1 MILSASRRT
10 DIPAHFMPWFLNRLR
25 EGYVLVRNPMNP
37 RRVSHIPLTPD
48 VLDAAVF
55 WTKNP
60 LPMLPHLDALSD
72 LPFYI
77 QFTLTPYG
85 HDIEPNLPEKQALL
99 DGFVQLSHTLGAHRM
114 VWRYDPILL
123 NAQWTQDV
131 HLSAFSAMAKRL
143 SGCTDTCV
151 TSFLDQYRCMQAPCA
166 PLHLHSPSAKEMQ
179 ELFFR
184 LSAIAEDNGMR
195 LCTCCE
201 NIPGA
206 PRSSCIDKARLE
218 RILGC
223 SLALSPDK
231 NQRPACGCFES
242 IDIGAYDTC
251 SNGCLYCYAAHSRTS
266 LQKNLAA
273 HDPLSPL
280 LVGHLRPDDI
290 VTPRKVVSH
299 KTQQLTLF

>member
-10 DIPAHFMPWFLNRLR
+10 DIPALYMPWFLNRLAD
-25 EGYVLVRNPMNP
+25 GYALVRNPMNP
-37 RRVSHIPLTPD
+37 RHISRIDLSPA

-60 LPMLPHLDALSD
+60 LPMLPYLDSLRD
-72 LPFYI
+72 LPYYI

-85 HDIEPNLPEKQALL
+85 QNIEPNLPEKTVLL
-99 DGFVQLSHTLGAHRM
+99 DIFAQLSCALGAHRM

-123 NAQWTQDV
+123 NAQWTRDV

-151 TSFLDQYRCMQAPCA
+151 VSFLDRYRCMEASCA
-166 PLHLHSPSAKEMQ
+166 PLHLRYPSTEEIQ

-184 LSAIAEDNGMR
+184 LSDVARDHGMR
-195 LCTCCE
+195 LCSCCE
-201 NIPGA
+201 DIPGA
-206 PRSSCIDKARLE
+206 PHSSCIDKARLE
-218 RILGC
+218 RILGVPL
-223 SLALSPDK
+223 SLSPDK
-231 NQRPACGCFES
+231 NQRPSCGCFES

-251 SNGCLYCYAAHSRTS
+251 PHGCLYCYASHSRAALTR
-266 LQKNLAA
+266 NLAA

-280 LVGHLRPDDI
+280 LIGHPHPDDFI
-290 VTPRKVVSH
+290 TLRKVSSH
-299 KTQQLTLF
+299 KSTQLSLF

>member
-10 DIPAHFMPWFLNRLR
+10 DIPALYMPWLINRLN
-25 EGYVLVRNPMNP
+25 EGFALVRNPMNP
-37 RRVSHIPLTPD
+37 HRVSRVPLTRD

-60 LPMLPHLDALSD
+60 LPMLPYLDALRD
-72 LPFYI
+72 LPYYI

-85 HDIEPNLPEKQALL
+85 RDIEPHLPEKRTLL
-99 DGFVQLSHTLGAHRM
+99 DGFAQLSRLIGSERM

-123 NAQWTQDV
+123 NAQWTKDV

-151 TSFLDQYRCMQAPCA
+151 VSFLDRYRCMETRCA
-166 PLHLHSPSAKEMQ
+166 PLHIRYPAREEMQ

-184 LSAIAEDNGMR
+184 LSSVAEDHGLR
-195 LCTCCE
+195 LFTCSE
-201 NIPGA
+201 EIPAA
-206 PRSSCIDKARLE
+206 PHSACIDKARLE

-223 SLALSPDK
+223 KLSLKPDK
-231 NQRPACGCFES
+231 NQRLSCGCCES

-251 SNGCLYCYAAHSRTS
+251 THGCLYCYASHRT
-266 LQKNLAA
+266 LKVPLP
-273 HDPLSPL
+273 HDPSSPL
-280 LVGHLRPDDI
+280 LIGTLQQDDVITERTAVSNIRP
-290 VTPRKVVSH
+290 
-299 KTQQLTLF
+299 QLSLF